1 MKDGAL
7 VESGTH
13 RTLTELNGVYSALY
27 DVQARAFAEDNKAEQ
42 GKT

>member
-13 RTLTELNGVYSALY
+13 RTLMELNGVYRALY
-27 DVQARAFAEDNKAEQ
+27 DVQASAFNEESKVDGANI
-42 GKT
+42 